1 MSSGPFDI
9 NLVVAR
15 LQELDPQP
23 FSQIGTIV
31 EYSKVTDLSGFAM
44 PGAYVLMGTE
54 RGIQGKGARA
64 QNADAVIGIAISVRN
79 YGMGAEGLTHEV
91 NPLIGQVR
99 DHLIGWRPTPA
110 SATGMQWLRGD
121 VLDFD
126 GGMLLWMDT
135 FQVQHVIG
143 GRRCLK

>member
-44 PGAYVLMGTE
+44 PGAYVLMGPE
-54 RGIQGKGARA
+54 RGIPGNGARA
-64 QNADAVIGIAISVRN
+64 QMAEAVIGIAISVRN

-99 DHLIGWRPTPA
+99 DHRNRRRGRLAPGSKNYRGGITCREQRQPGWSP
-110 SATGMQWLRGD
+110 
-121 VLDFD
+121 
-126 GGMLLWMDT
+126 
-135 FQVQHVIG
+135 
-143 GRRCLK
+143 

>member
-1 MSSGPFDI
+1 MSSAPFDI

-44 PGAYVLMGTE
+44 PGAYVLMGPE
-54 RGIQGKGARA
+54 RGVPGNGGRA
-64 QNADAVIGIAISVRN
+64 QVAEAVIGIAIAVRN
-79 YGMGAEGLTHEV
+79 YGLGAEGLTHEV

-99 DHLIGWRPTPA
+99 DQLIGWRPTLA
-110 SATGMQWLRGD
+110 STTGLQWLRGD

-126 GGMLLWMDT
+126 GGTLLWMDT

-143 GRRCLK
+143 GKRCQK